1 MKSIKSKVILAVIFG
16 CIQSIGTLGCA
27 WLLTIV
33 VQIVTG
39 DMDIGF
45 GKFCILAFLYYIVYV
60 IIYFV
65 SKNQYYHVIQR
76 VRVQLKEKLLVGLIW
91 NSEENHRDYTM
102 GNVMAFFQNYV
113 ELIETA
119 YWDPL
124 FLLIKNI
131 VVLVVSI
138 GTVIVMQWQF
148 AIGMILSLY
157 LYITKGIQTKLTQL
171 QNESVAAQ
179 VEENNQLVTMV
190 QSYYTA
196 KDYGEEAYF
205 IEKYEKS
212 VQESSKKACKCNI
225 GYNFLQ
231 MISSNI
237 ETLFILLI
245 LLCGSWMLANHVGLI
260 TAGKI
265 LGITQFVAAMFE
277 PAGSMGT
284 LISKIK
290 STEGVREELEEY
302 IHGGEEGRGE
312 WTESTRDSLPKLER
326 IVLRDVSFSY
336 GETKILDHVS
346 MTCSVGKKYAI
357 VGASGEGKT
366 TLLKLLLKQLSPDQ
380 GEIFWNQCPYSKI
393 GKGRLLQKFS
403 YVAQSPMMFRKSVG
417 ENIVGGNQ
425 AQQKMEREYIEN
437 VAKRSGV
444 DLIRQGMTVEKIQKL
459 QATELSCGEKKR
471 VAYAR
476 ALYKQGDVLLLDEV
490 TSGLD
495 KTIAEQLEKD
505 MLQTNEQMVIHVTH
519 QLSTEMMA
527 YYDEVFC
534 IQNRQVIAIKNA

>member
-1 MKSIKSKVILAVIFG
+1 
-16 CIQSIGTLGCA
+16 
-27 WLLTIV
+27 
-33 VQIVTG
+33 
-39 DMDIGF
+39 
-45 GKFCILAFLYYIVYV
+45 
-60 IIYFV
+60 
-65 SKNQYYHVIQR
+65 
-76 VRVQLKEKLLVGLIW
+76 
-91 NSEENHRDYTM
+91 
-102 GNVMAFFQNYV
+102 
-113 ELIETA
+113 
-119 YWDPL
+119 
-124 FLLIKNI
+124 
-131 VVLVVSI
+131 
-138 GTVIVMQWQF
+138 
-148 AIGMILSLY
+148 
-157 LYITKGIQTKLTQL
+157 
-171 QNESVAAQ
+171 
-179 VEENNQLVTMV
+179 
-190 QSYYTA
+190 
-196 KDYGEEAYF
+196 
-205 IEKYEKS
+205 
-212 VQESSKKACKCNI
+212 
-225 GYNFLQ
+225 
-231 MISSNI
+231 
-237 ETLFILLI
+237 
-245 LLCGSWMLANHVGLI
+245 
-260 TAGKI
+260 
-265 LGITQFVAAMFE
+265 MFE